1 MTHVDILIIG
11 GGIAGLWTL
20 ARLRRSGYDAW
31 LVESSSIG
39 GIQSIASQGII
50 HGGTK
55 YALGG
60 KLGDSAKAIGD
71 MPRVWND
78 CLDGTGEVDLSGVE
92 IHTKTQ
98 LMWSTRSAVSRVAGF
113 FAGKLMEDRMS
124 PMATTDYPAPFNHA
138 AFDGVIYQLNEPV
151 LNTASLMSE
160 LYQQLSAFCFKGN
173 VILNADEP
181 TRATC
186 QDPVTG
192 KSLKLNARQIV
203 LAAGE
208 SNESL
213 LRQLHRRAPVM
224 QRRPVHMALLKSR
237 QLPAVYAHCLSASA
251 NPRLTI
257 TSTRVDDATCWYV
270 GGNIAETGIHR
281 NREQQIQACQK
292 ELQEVL
298 PWIDFQQCEWSAL
311 MINRAEI
318 QMPGNK
324 RPDSC
329 YVDAHES
336 VITAWP
342 TKLAFAPR
350 VASEVIGMLAES
362 GLMPSEH
369 QSARPEWPEPELA
382 TWPWLN
388 TQWS

>member
-1 MTHVDILIIG
+1 MTDVDVLIIG

-20 ARLRRSGYDAW
+20 ARLRRSGHDAW
-31 LVESSSIG
+31 LVESSALG

-50 HGGTK
+50 HGGSK

-71 MPRVWND
+71 MPRIWNE
-78 CLDGTGEVDLSGVE
+78 CLDGTGEVDLSAVE
-92 IHTKTQ
+92 IHTRSQ
-98 LMWSTRSAVSRVAGF
+98 LMWSTKSAVSRVAGF

-124 PMATTDYPAPFNHA
+124 PLQRADYPAPFNHA
-138 AFDGVIYQLNEPV
+138 AFDGVIYRLNEPV
-151 LNTASLMSE
+151 LNTASLMTE
-160 LYQQLSAFCFKGN
+160 LYHQLSAFCFKGN

-181 TRATC
+181 TQVTC
-186 QDPVTG
+186 QDQLSG
-192 KSLKLNARQIV
+192 ESMKLNARQIV

-208 SNESL
+208 GNESL
-213 LRQLHRRAPVM
+213 LGQLHRPTPAM
-224 QRRPVHMALLKSR
+224 QRRPVHMTLLKSR
-237 QLPAVYAHCLSASA
+237 QLPLVYAHCLSASS

-257 TSTRVDDATCWYV
+257 TSTRVDDETCWYV

-281 NREQQIQACQK
+281 NREEQIEACQQ
-292 ELQEVL
+292 ELQKVM
-298 PWIDFQQCEWSAL
+298 PWIDFQPCKWSAL
-311 MINRAEI
+311 MLNRAEI
-318 QMPGNK
+318 QTRGNK

-329 YVDAHES
+329 HVDAHDS

-350 VASEVIGMLAES
+350 VASGIIDRLGKA
-362 GLMPSEH
+362 GIMPSAH
-369 QSARPEWPEPELA
+369 HTARPDWPRPEMA

>member
-1 MTHVDILIIG
+1 MTDVDVVIIG

-20 ARLRRSGYDAW
+20 ARLRQSGYDAW
-31 LVESSSIG
+31 LVESSRIG

-71 MPRVWND
+71 MPRIWNE
-78 CLDGTGEVDLSGVE
+78 CLEGSGELDLSAVE
-92 IHTKTQ
+92 VHTTTQ

-113 FAGKLMEDRMS
+113 FAGKLMEDRMTQ
-124 PMATTDYPAPFNHA
+124 MDRAAYPEPFNHA
-138 AFDGVIYQLNEPV
+138 DFDGVIYRLNEPV

-160 LYQQLSAFCFKGN
+160 LHRQLSAFCLKGN
-173 VILNADEP
+173 VVLNADEP
-181 TRATC
+181 GRVSCRDGMSGTA
-186 QDPVTG
+186 
-192 KSLKLNARQIV
+192 LELNARQIV

-208 SNESL
+208 GNESL
-213 LRQLHRRAPVM
+213 LQQLQRHAPLM
-224 QRRPVHMALLKSR
+224 QRRPVHMTLLKSG
-237 QLPAVYAHCLSASA
+237 QLPSVYAHCLSASA

-257 TSTRVDDATCWYV
+257 TSTRVDDETCWYV

-281 NREQQIQACQK
+281 NREEQIEACKK

-298 PWIDFQQCEWSAL
+298 PWMDFQQCQWSAL
-311 MINRAEI
+311 MLNRAEI
-318 QMPGNK
+318 QTPGNK

-329 YVDAHES
+329 YVNAHQS

-350 VASEVIGMLAES
+350 VASEVMSKLVES
-362 GLMPSEH
+362 AVTPSNR
-369 QSARPEWPEPELA
+369 QQARPDWPEPQLA
-382 TWPWLN
+382 TWPWL
-388 TQWS
+388 TAQWS